1 MVFALLYCIAYSDF
15 KFCPLPLNWGG
26 GLLLGCLRHTKKGEK
41 GECGQSGHTPLV
53 YTAACHAAWR
63 DSDWTMP
70 DALYR
75 GCAGCSSLREVV
87 VELVVVLIVVL
98 ISLPSDEL
106 LNTYNAVVLPI
117 VIVNP

>member
-1 MVFALLYCIAYSDF
+1 
-15 KFCPLPLNWGG
+15 
-26 GLLLGCLRHTKKGEK
+26 
-41 GECGQSGHTPLV
+41 
-53 YTAACHAAWR
+53 
-63 DSDWTMP
+63 MP

-75 GCAGCSSLREVV
+75 GRAVCSSLRGV
-87 VELVVVLIVVL
+87 VELVVVLTVVL